1 MQLLIPGGVI
11 ADYQS
16 SAKKHVAKSS
26 SPKKTNTAAATTKT
40 ITTTRGWRFSYCK
53 WAKTWSS
60 CWMEVVL
67 HAAGRSACRKR
78 C

>member
-1 MQLLIPGGVI
+1 MQLLIPGRGI
-11 ADYQS
+11 AGYQS

-26 SPKKTNTAAATTKT
+26 SPKKTNTAAATKKK
-40 ITTTRGWRFSYCK
+40 ITTTRGRRFSYCK

-60 CWMEVVL
+60 NWVEVVL
-67 HAAGRSACRKR
+67 HAAGRSACRQR